1 MLQVCHFCFDVEVFV
16 GPFSVQSFNLEL
28 FNGFNSSFDVS
39 APVSIG
45 VYLWNL

>member
-1 MLQVCHFCFDVEVFV
+1 
-16 GPFSVQSFNLEL
+16 LEL
-28 FNGFNSSFDVS
+28 FNGFNSSSDVS